1 MDHSTDTEY
10 HAAPVFEKQKVSFW
24 RRLGGGSLTISL
36 IVHGII
42 LAIGVYLVVQVI
54 PPAPE
59 PIVDF
64 APKSGGGGSS
74 VASPSEKVRVQMPP
88 SNASRIAAK
97 GASSAFTL
105 PEPDASSD
113 MNALSS
119 LDSGSLSGGMGG
131 KGSGGGSGNGT
142 GLGVG
147 DGMAIGASN
156 GAGIGTV
163 FGAASANKNALVG
176 TFYDLKQTKNRKPT
190 EIGEATKFDDMV
202 NKTRDVLSNF
212 VKQGWNERSL
222 SNYYQAPQKLYQTRI
237 AMPSMAAEAAP
248 KAFNC
253 EKEVTGSRWVVI
265 YRGVVR
271 PPKSGKFRFVGA
283 GDDVLVVRFNGQNI
297 FDYGYESATANIK
310 LHRHLAQLTSNTD
323 KEWKKSRRDLAMP
336 EPIEVRNYPTGALT
350 KDLGGLAV
358 GKEFEVTGDKDYPI
372 EILVSEIPGVYF
384 CAYLMI
390 EEVGVTYPTTP
401 GGLPLIPL
409 FRTSGDLPRP
419 DGLPPFNPI
428 SPVWTVKPP
437 SNLDI

>member
-10 HAAPVFEKQKVSFW
+10 HNAPVFEKQKVSFW
-24 RRLGGGSLTISL
+24 RKLGGGSLTISL
-36 IVHGII
+36 IVHAII

-59 PIVDF
+59 PVVDF

-105 PEPDASSD
+105 PEPDTASD
-113 MNALSS
+113 MTSLSS
-119 LDSGSLSGGMGG
+119 LDAGSLSGGMGG

-156 GAGIGTV
+156 GVGIGAV
-163 FGAASANKNALVG
+163 FGTASANKNALIG

-190 EIGEATKFDDMV
+190 ELAELTNYRDIIP
-202 NKTRDVLSNF
+202 KTREIISNF
-212 VKQGWNERSL
+212 VKQGWNERTFA
-222 SNYYQAPQKLYQTRI
+222 NYYQAPQKLYQTRI
-237 AMPSMAAEAAP
+237 AMPSLRADEAP

-265 YRGVVR
+265 YRGMVR
-271 PPKSGKFRFVGA
+271 PPKSGKFRFVGGA
-283 GDDVLVVRFNGQNI
+283 DDILVVRFDGKNV
-297 FDYGYESATANIK
+297 FDFGYESATANISLNK
-310 LHRHLAQLTSNTD
+310 QLAKITGTED
-323 KEWKKSRRDLAMP
+323 KEWKKSRRDWIMP
-336 EPIEVRNYPTGALT
+336 EPVEVRNYPTGLFT

-372 EILVSEIPGVYF
+372 EILVSEIPGGFF

-401 GGLPLIPL
+401 GGLPLIPF

-428 SPVWTVKPP
+428 SPVWTVKPS